1 MVKWQTCMGASCSLI
16 DCLHHNIQQEV
27 EKARVLLE
35 VDFDVRKKELEEQM
49 AAAAGAAASE
59 ATVKAP
65 VGPSAGK
72 GKLAVTGKTKGK
84 GSSKA

>member
-1 MVKWQTCMGASCSLI
+1 M
-16 DCLHHNIQQEV
+16 
-27 EKARVLLE
+27 E

-49 AAAAGAAASE
+49 AAAAATAAWAAASE

-65 VGPSAGK
+65 VGPSAEK
-72 GKLAVTGKTKGK
+72 GKVADKTKGK